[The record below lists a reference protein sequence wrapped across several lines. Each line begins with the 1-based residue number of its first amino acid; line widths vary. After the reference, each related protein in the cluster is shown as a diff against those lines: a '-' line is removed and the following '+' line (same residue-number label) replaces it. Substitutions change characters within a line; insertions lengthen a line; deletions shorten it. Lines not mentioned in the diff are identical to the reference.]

1 MKRRL
6 IVTSAACLVL
16 ILGGFLAICAAI
28 GSGVRSVSAEA
39 VQEQPGDQ
47 VLALMAYVESEKHS
61 LRERNHAVW
70 ALGQLG
76 DPRALSVLNRY
87 FTGAPCDHE
96 HTLCQYELS
105 KAIRLCKGGTNIT
118 ALFWRGRS

>member
-6 IVTSAACLVL
+6 IVTSAVCLVL

-28 GSGVRSVSAEA
+28 GSGVRSISAEA

-61 LRERNHAVW
+61 LSERNHAVW
-70 ALGQLG
+70 ALGHLG

-96 HTLCQYELS
+96 HALCQYELS

-118 ALFWRGRS
+118 ALFWRGRR